1 MGDCFFKS
9 IKSRGTET
17 LTILGILLSFDTT
30 LILSSF
36 NNTDIQLFLPILLVL
51 SMNINSPI
59 RKLLVLINQCLI
71 YFYLQF
77 SLQFLRYSSRGKFV

>member
-30 LILSSF
+30 LILSSL

-77 SLQFLRYSSRGKFV
+77 SLQFLRYS

>member
-36 NNTDIQLFLPILLVL
+36 NNTDTQLFLPILLVL

-77 SLQFLRYSSRGKFV
+77 SLQFLRYS

>member
-77 SLQFLRYSSRGKFV
+77 SLQFLRYS